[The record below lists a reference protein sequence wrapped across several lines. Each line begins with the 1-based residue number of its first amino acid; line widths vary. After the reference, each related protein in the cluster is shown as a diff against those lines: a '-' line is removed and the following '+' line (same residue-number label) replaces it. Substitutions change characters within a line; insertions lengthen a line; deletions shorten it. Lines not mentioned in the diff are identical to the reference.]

1 MTADTSGAGRYEE
14 ARAVHENDVVADRCA
29 LIEAAGRCFAE
40 LGYDKT
46 TEAVI
51 AENAGRSVTD
61 FRRHFRSTKDAFH
74 AVAAAVFEKFLEA
87 QRTAVPPDA
96 DPRTV
101 LGAATAAFIDTVYS
115 VGRLF
120 TVIEARAAVDPVV
133 GEQLSQAHTR
143 ILARYTR
150 FIEGLDEAGIARPC
164 AEAAQ
169 LARKLSDAQWRGAAH
184 LIGASPDEQR
194 RFIVEMTAAAE
205 RFIGFD
211 CDTEL
216 VERPAC

>member
-1 MTADTSGAGRYEE
+1 M
-14 ARAVHENDVVADRCA
+14 HENDVVAGRSA

-40 LGYDKT
+40 LGYDRT

-51 AENAGRSVTD
+51 AETAGGSVTD
-61 FRRHFRSTKDAFH
+61 FRRHFRSTKDAFY
-74 AVAAAVFEKFLEA
+74 AVSAAVFDKFLEA
-87 QRTAVPPDA
+87 QRVAVPPDA

-115 VGRLF
+115 IGRLF
-120 TVIEARAAVDPVV
+120 TVIEARAALDPVV
-133 GEQLSQAHTR
+133 AEQLSQAHTR
-143 ILARYTR
+143 ILGRYTR
-150 FIEGLDEAGIARPC
+150 FIEGLNEAGIAQPC

-184 LIGASPDEQR
+184 LISAAPDEQR

-211 CDTEL
+211 CVAEL
-216 VERPAC
+216 ADRPAC